1 MTRHARHVVRVVSG
15 RVVSQQVDF
24 GLKQASS
31 DYIHS
36 ASDSLA
42 TYGAIEMCFD

>member
-1 MTRHARHVVRVVSG
+1 MRLHKEYSILTDNIIVLVS
-15 RVVSQQVDF
+15 SLLLHD
-24 GLKQASS
+24 
-31 DYIHS
+31 